1 MPLYEFDCPG
11 CGQPFEKLVRSA
23 AAVSEVVC
31 PNCGNH
37 HPRKKLSTFAVKG
50 GSSANS
56 LSSPVSSG
64 CSTGGL

>member
-31 PNCGNH
+31 PNCGNA
-37 HPRKKLSTFAVKG
+37 HPRKKLSTFAMK
-50 GSSANS
+50 GSSS
-56 LSSPVSSG
+56 GTSSAGSAAGS
-64 CSTGGL
+64 CSTGL